1 MNSDDLC
8 LMAHEDSTKGPDSP
22 IEVTI
27 EHLINGPK
35 EVLKDILLNLLK
47 NEEQSTLGMN
57 SLRNEISEFK
67 IREESLLQKLDV
79 LQSDLE
85 SQIEKSKTVFE
96 LKVKALTTGHD
107 SKVRALIDDNI
118 SLKRKLTSLNC
129 SKDWEMQIS

>member
-107 SKVRALIDDNI
+107 SKVRALTDDNI